1 MTVPSYEWSG
11 GVNDE
16 SRPIKYVLRED
27 LNPPPSRRFRIDYQ
41 KELNPSQYEAVVTHK
56 GPLLVLA
63 GAGSGK
69 TRTLVFRVARMI
81 EEGIDPSSI
90 LLLTFTRR
98 SAEEMLERA
107 GALLAGEC
115 DRVVGGTFHSFANT
129 ILRRY
134 AALLGFANSFTILD
148 RGDSE
153 DVINLLRARLGLDK
167 KERRFP
173 KKQTIIEIIS
183 LAANKL
189 SSVAEVLD
197 DQFPHLFSELEE
209 LTRIDDYYRRYKH
222 ERSLLDYDDLL
233 TKLRDLLR
241 SHPEVAE
248 RLSHTLRYI
257 MVDEYQ
263 DTNRLQAEI
272 IRALAHSHDNVMAV
286 GDDAQSIYSFR
297 GATVKNILEFPRL
310 FPNATIIKLE
320 ENYRSTQPILDLSNH
335 IIQNAKE
342 QYTKNLFTKREKGI
356 KPTLV
361 EAESERYQS
370 RFVGQKILELREQG
384 VPLEEIA
391 VLFRSSFHSFD
402 LELELARR
410 NLPFIKRGGFKFIE
424 TTHIKDTLAHL
435 RIIANPQDAVSWH
448 RVILLLEG
456 IGPKS
461 AEKILA
467 YTLSG
472 PDQAQRLAD
481 YPAKGVMGEDLKRL
495 ATLLAEVN
503 APNLK
508 PATQMEAVVR
518 YYQPILKRNHR
529 DDFPK
534 RQKDLEHFIVMTE
547 RYTSLERMLADMALE
562 PPNNSVGD
570 VLAADRE
577 DEGLLTLSTIHS
589 AKGLEWHSVFII
601 WATEGRFPSLYN
613 KDDDEIEEERR
624 LMYVAATRAK
634 ENLFISYP
642 INIFDRATGMVL
654 SKPSRFLDGISRKL
668 LEPVF
673 LMEEDDRRENAWR
686 SNRYEGGSSSRSGGS
701 WNSPRKR

>member
-1 MTVPSYEWSG
+1 M
-11 GVNDE
+11 NDE
-16 SRPIKYVLRED
+16 SRPTKYVLRED
-27 LNPPPSRRFRIDYQ
+27 LNPPPPRRFRIDYQ

-81 EEGIDPSSI
+81 EEGIDPGSI

-98 SAEEMLERA
+98 AAEEMLERA

-173 KKQTIIEIIS
+173 RKQTIIEIIS

-189 SSVAEVLD
+189 CSVAEVLD
-197 DQFPHLFSELEE
+197 DQFPHLFSELDE
-209 LTRIDDYYRRYKH
+209 LMRIDEYYRRYKH

-241 SHPEVAE
+241 SHPEVAD

-272 IRALAHSHDNVMAV
+272 VRALAHSHDNVMAV

-310 FPNATIIKLE
+310 FPNTTIIKLE

-335 IIQNAKE
+335 IIQHAKE

-410 NLPFIKRGGFKFIE
+410 NLPFVKRGGFKFIE

-456 IGPKS
+456 IGPKG

-467 YTLSG
+467 HVMGG
-472 PDQAQRLAD
+472 PNQAQRLAE
-481 YPAKGVMGEDLKRL
+481 YPSKGVMGDELRRL
-495 ATLLAEVN
+495 AALLSEVTTGD
-503 APNLK
+503 LK
-508 PATQMEAVVR
+508 PAEQIETVVK
-518 YYQPILKRNHR
+518 YYLPILKRNHR

-534 RQKDLEHFIVMTE
+534 RQKDLEHFIVITE
-547 RYTSLERMLADMALE
+547 RYNSLEKLLADMALE

-613 KDDDEIEEERR
+613 KNDDEIEEERR

-673 LMEEDDRRENAWR
+673 LMEDDDQRENAWR
-686 SNRYEGGSSSRSGGS
+686 SNRYEGGSSSRSSGS
-701 WNSPRKR
+701 WNSSRKRS